1 MSGPE
6 FQLDV
11 IVAYNL
17 MGSDFNLKISAPAIK
32 HGVQCY
38 WKDALP
44 TSQKTKHSSEINQTQ
59 NLLGFK

>member
-11 IVAYNL
+11 IVACNL
-17 MGSDFNLKISAPAIK
+17 IGSHFNLKISAPAMK

-38 WKDALP
+38 QKDTSP
-44 TSQKTKHSSEINQTQ
+44 MSQKEKHFSEINETQ
-59 NLLGFK
+59 NL